1 MGDNHGVIIQ
11 DAYRDFIPTINARR
25 AVGRLLSGVPDKYL
39 SGLKAI
45 ILTNAEGLSHD
56 RRRQKTLSRKRK
68 VLVRESRGLYYQKWQ
83 NEPAWIEVF
92 VDNVC
97 QGWPSWLLRIPFFR
111 DLAFADVVF
120 HELGH
125 HIQKTQVPEFRE
137 REDVADKW
145 SKRLSHHYFWR
156 RYWYLMPLL
165 FGLSFILKLF
175 RRSKENKT

>member
-1 MGDNHGVIIQ
+1 MGDNHGIIIQ
-11 DAYRDFIPTINARR
+11 DAYRDFVPPVNAQRT
-25 AVGRLLSGVPDKYL
+25 VGHLLSGIPRKYL
-39 SGLKAI
+39 SGIKAVV
-45 ILTNAEGLSHD
+45 LTNAGGLGHD
-56 RRRQKTLSRKRK
+56 RRKQKTRSRKRK
-68 VLVRESRGLYYQKWQ
+68 VLIRESRGLYHQEWH

-125 HIQKTQVPEFRE
+125 HIQKTQVPEFKE

-145 SKRLSHHYFWR
+145 SKRLSRHYFLR
-156 RYWYLMPLL
+156 RYWYFMPLL
-165 FGLSFILKLF
+165 FVLAFILKLF
-175 RRSKENKT
+175 RTTKKNRT

>member
-1 MGDNHGVIIQ
+1 MGDNHGITIQ
-11 DAYRDFIPTINARR
+11 DAYRDFVPPVNAQRT
-25 AVGRLLSGVPDKYL
+25 VDGLLSGIPGKYV
-39 SGLKAI
+39 SGLKTVV
-45 ILTNAEGLSHD
+45 LTNAGGLSHD
-56 RRRQKTLSRKRK
+56 RRKQKTLSRKRK
-68 VLVRESRGLYYQKWQ
+68 VLIRESRGLYHQKYH
-83 NEPAWIEVF
+83 NDPAWIEVF

-125 HIQKTQVPEFRE
+125 HIQKTQVPEFKE

-145 SKRLSHHYFWR
+145 SKRLNRHYFWR

-165 FGLSFILKLF
+165 FGLAFILKLF
-175 RRSKENKT
+175 RKSRENKT

>member
-1 MGDNHGVIIQ
+1 MGDNHEVIIQ
-11 DAYRDFIPTINARR
+11 NAYRDFIPTINARR
-25 AVGRLLSGVPDKYL
+25 AVGRLLSGIPDKYL

-45 ILTNAEGLSHD
+45 VLTSAEGLSHN
-56 RRRQKTLSRKRK
+56 RRRHKTLSRKRK
-68 VLVRESRGLYYQKWQ
+68 VLIRESRGLYHQKWQ

-125 HIQKTQVPEFRE
+125 HIQKTQVPEFKE

-145 SKRLSHHYFWR
+145 SKRLSRHYFWG

-165 FGLSFILKLF
+165 FGLAFILKPF
-175 RRSKENKT
+175 RSHNKDKT